1 MSKKIKYAPLRYDV
15 VFKGFFSKEDNKEFL
30 VSMLQSYLDLDIK
43 SKNDIELVN
52 TELIPD
58 KLDDKQSRLD
68 LKVKTANGENIN
80 VEIQLLMQADF
91 LQRIYYYNSKMY
103 VNQAIKGKSYKDLNK
118 SITLAFTMFDV
129 FKDYS
134 GYKNNIYLYHEETK
148 ARVLE
153 DIHIAVIELSKY
165 MRLTNNN
172 EVANDDWADLLIANS
187 NDEFKTIERRG
198 GIMAEAVRKLKF
210 FSQEEVDRYW
220 PEMIEKYEMDMRSN
234 EQYWQAIGE
243 KRGESRGIAIGEIR
257 GMLALGAD
265 NAKITEL
272 TGATEEEIQ
281 EIKNNM

>member
-1 MSKKIKYAPLRYDV
+1 MMNKKLEYAPLRYDI
-15 VFKGFFSKEDNKEFL
+15 VFKGFFSKEDSKEFL
-30 VSMLQSYLDLDIK
+30 VSMLKSYLDLDIQ
-43 SKNDIELVN
+43 SKDDIELVN
-52 TELIPD
+52 TELTPD
-58 KLDDKQSRLD
+58 KIDDKQSRLD
-68 LKVKTANGENIN
+68 LKVKTVDGENIN

-103 VNQAIKGKSYKDLNK
+103 VNQAVKGKSYNDLNK

-129 FKDYS
+129 FKNYT
-134 GYKNNIYLYHEETK
+134 GYKNNIYLYHEESK
-148 ARVLE
+148 SRVLE
-153 DIHIAVIELSKY
+153 DIHLSVIELSKY
-165 MRLTNNN
+165 IRLTDKNKV
-172 EVANDDWADLLIANS
+172 EKDDWADLLIANS
-187 NDEFKTIERRG
+187 NDEFHNIERRG

-234 EQYWQAIGE
+234 ERYWKEIGE
-243 KRGESRGIAIGEIR
+243 KQGIAIGEIK

-265 NAKITEL
+265 IPKITEL